1 MKHKS
6 VLLEETILGLNV
18 KPGGTYIDGTL
29 GYAGHSGEVLKRL
42 EEKGVLIRL

>member
-18 KPGGTYIDGTL
+18 KPDGTYIDGTL
-29 GYAGHSGEVLKRL
+29 GYAGHSGEVW
-42 EEKGVLIRL
+42 KG